1 MSDSIVEQQ
10 CKFQSEILAQM
21 TTYCKHI
28 SSRKN
33 DDAMLIVPEAAVLS
47 REAARLLPDTAAI
60 I

>member
-10 CKFQSEILAQM
+10 CKFQSERRHRCQRIASTFNLGN
-21 TTYCKHI
+21 Y
-28 SSRKN
+28 